1 MQEQYDKMKTT
12 PTIPFPDKY
21 KPAAEGQPQT
31 TPLTCTI
38 KAGDQTLKLELTD

>member
-1 MQEQYDKMKTT
+1 MQAQYDKMKGT

-21 KPAAEGQPQT
+21 KDPKT
-31 TPLTCTI
+31 TDLKCTV